1 MKEQSFEEFLMN
13 QYFMDIYPP
22 EEDAIEGFADWETDL
37 DPNEWVDYAE
47 KWNKSLN
54 KGEL

>member
-13 QYFMDIYPP
+13 QYFK
-22 EEDAIEGFADWETDL
+22 EENPLDDDSVEGFADWETDL

>member
-54 KGEL
+54 KGGL